1 MPEPVLGFDIGGA
14 NLKAATSDKRATS
27 LPYALWKN
35 PAGLRDAL
43 LPMVAQ
49 FPDTDD
55 VAVTMTGELCDCFT
69 NKTEG
74 VAHILKHVRAAV
86 GSRRLVVWST
96 EGKFL
101 NTEEANLEPM
111 RVASA
116 NWHALA
122 TFAGHFL
129 PEGVAL
135 LVDIG
140 TTTTDIIPIR
150 DGIPCSKGLTDMARL
165 QAKEL
170 LYMGVKRTPLMAF
183 LPPGRYAAEYFA
195 TIQDAFLVLGQIA
208 DNPADTDTADG
219 RPATAEFAHARI
231 ARMLCGDGE
240 CIPRWQTEQLA
251 KLSVDAMKECLESAI
266 RWKVNETE
274 VNRQQRDKRMIIT
287 SGSGEFALKGVLPK
301 RIKEFSLREVLS
313 EEVVSAAP
321 AYAVAVLWSERR

>member
-1 MPEPVLGFDIGGA
+1 
-14 NLKAATSDKRATS
+14 
-27 LPYALWKN
+27 
-35 PAGLRDAL
+35 LRDAL

-55 VAVTMTGELCDCFT
+55 VAVTMTGELCDCFAT
-69 NKTEG
+69 KSEG

-122 TFAGHFL
+122 TYAGHFL
-129 PEGVAL
+129 PEGIAL

-140 TTTTDIIPIR
+140 TTTTDLIPIR
-150 DGIPCSKGLTDMARL
+150 DGVPCSQGLTDMARL

-170 LYMGVKRTPLMAF
+170 VYLGVKRTPLMAF
-183 LPPGRYAAEYFA
+183 LPPGRYASEYFA
-195 TIQDAFLVLGQIA
+195 TIQDAYLVLGRIP
-208 DNPADTDTADG
+208 DKPTDTDTADG
-219 RPATAEFAHARI
+219 RPATADFAHARI

-240 CIPRWQTEQLA
+240 CVPRWQTEQLA
-251 KLSVDAMKECLESAI
+251 KLSVDAMQECLESAI
-266 RWKVNETE
+266 RWQVTETE
-274 VNRQQRDKRMIIT
+274 MFRQEESKRLIIT
-287 SGSGEFALKGVLPK
+287 SGSGEFALERALPK
-301 RIKEFSLREVLS
+301 RIAEFSLREVLS
-313 EEVVSAAP
+313 EEVVGAAP